1 LVSVKQPAE
10 LATGSEIGEFASKH
24 ALAHATVED
33 VLTYR
38 SARIDSEE
46 RRRAACQTEPHELY
60 RPEKI
65 SRAVYVTTPSDRF
78 ASREPATGNEVLS
91 SLPWHLICG

>member
-1 LVSVKQPAE
+1 VSVRVHPRGVLGRRSCHEAAVDLASLAGLPPAAVLSTLVSVRQPAE

-38 SARIDSEE
+38 RAQINSEE
-46 RRRAACQTEPHELY
+46 RRRAACQADPHEL
-60 RPEKI
+60 
-65 SRAVYVTTPSDRF
+65 
-78 ASREPATGNEVLS
+78 
-91 SLPWHLICG
+91 